1 PKVLHLMREV
11 CAACEPVPEP
21 LLAQAAAARRYGK
34 GMAYARQWLYAAYD
48 LALHGSEAADPMV
61 LWARMEGASALGH
74 QPGTMFPAG
83 FSHVATGYGAG
94 YYGYLWSEVVA
105 ADLRTAFAADHLD
118 PAVGG
123 RYRRIVLANGSQVPP
138 RTLVQQFL
146 GRDGDARAFFEDLQR

>member
-1 PKVLHLMREV
+1 MREV
-11 CAACEPVPEP
+11 CAACKPVPEP

-48 LALHGSEAADPMV
+48 LTLHGSEATDPMV

-123 RYRRIVLANGSQVPP
+123 RYRRIVLANGSQLPP
-138 RTLVQQFL
+138 RALVHQFL
-146 GRDGDARAFFEDLQR
+146 GRDGNARAFFEDLQR